1 MKFCEKCGFELDD
14 KEKRCPRCG
23 HKLNVRSKLDSP
35 KLLVSLL
42 LILFFLFF
50 FTNCCKGYNDAK
62 KRSEQANRVVAT
74 KSSTA
79 STVAATEEQAKASAS
94 DDTDTETTTEV
105 ATEPPTEFPYI
116 AEATDDKYDL
126 KVVGWQISSDY
137 KGNPVVVIEYQYT
150 NKDSD
155 PHDFRWTFNDTVYQN
170 GIECDSMVIGCKV
183 ETDNIDSK
191 IQTGTTINIKQAY
204 ELHDT
209 TSPVNIVVEDSLI
222 FNDTEI
228 INANI
233 NIA

>member
-1 MKFCEKCGFELDD
+1 M
-14 KEKRCPRCG
+14 
-23 HKLNVRSKLDSP
+23 
-35 KLLVSLL
+35 LVSLL
-42 LILFFLFF
+42 LILFFIFF
-50 FTNCCKGYNDAK
+50 FAKCCSGYNNAK
-62 KRSEQANRVVAT
+62 KRSEQANNVVAT
-74 KSSTA
+74 KSSTV
-79 STVAATEEQAKASAS
+79 SKVATSKKQTEVSAS
-94 DDTDTETTTEV
+94 DDTDTEATIEV
-105 ATEPPTEFPYI
+105 ATEPPTEVPTESPYI

-170 GIECDSMVIGCKV
+170 GIECDSMVIGCKA

-191 IQTGTTINIKQAY
+191 IQTGATINIKQAY

-209 TSPVNIVVEDSLI
+209 TSPVNIIVEDSLI
-222 FNDTEI
+222 FSNTEI